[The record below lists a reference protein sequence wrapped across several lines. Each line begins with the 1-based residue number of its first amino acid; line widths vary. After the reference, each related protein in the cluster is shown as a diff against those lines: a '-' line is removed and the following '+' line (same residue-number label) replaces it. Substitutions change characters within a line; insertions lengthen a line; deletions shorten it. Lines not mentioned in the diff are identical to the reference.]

1 MVEAG
6 LRVVKSQP
14 MGETFFFFFP
24 SDKIL
29 LKPGVGEWRERF
41 VPSDCSQG
49 QCTLGG
55 KWKLTNTAPKLRRG
69 REGRK
74 SCEIRSPLQGEGC
87 PCPALH
93 LQWFFLYSIISAQIP
108 HKSPEPLC
116 SFTCTVSVIRVL
128 IHVNLCGNYR
138 VRQYFLVYC
147 FFPM

>member
-1 MVEAG
+1 MKERERERESERGSETETRERGIWEVVEAG

-14 MGETFFFFFP
+14 MGETFFFFP
-24 SDKIL
+24 SGKIL

-116 SFTCTVSVIRVL
+116 SFT
-128 IHVNLCGNYR
+128 
-138 VRQYFLVYC
+138 VRFL
-147 FFPM
+147 